1 MKTLKSKVDMK
12 IPKSTQIDTRLLMRG
27 KGIKGVGRGGG
38 RMGDQIV
45 HLKIEIPK
53 KVTTRQEE
61 LLREF
66 DEIGNGSVVS
76 RITAQS
82 ESFFDKVGAM
92 FGDVDGDGDGDKD
105 KDGEGQGGG
114 ESPKKKKK
122 KKEKEND
129 S

>member
-53 KVTTRQEE
+53 NVTTRQEE

-92 FGDVDGDGDGDKD
+92 FGDGDGDKD
-105 KDGEGQGGG
+105 KDGEGEGGG

-122 KKEKEND
+122 KKEKEKEND

>member
-53 KVTTRQEE
+53 NVTTRQEE

-92 FGDVDGDGDGDKD
+92 FGD
-105 KDGEGQGGG
+105 GG
-114 ESPKKKKK
+114 
-122 KKEKEND
+122 
-129 S
+129 

>member
-53 KVTTRQEE
+53 NVTTRQEE

-92 FGDVDGDGDGDKD
+92 FGDGDGDKD
-105 KDGEGQGGG
+105 KDGEGEGGG

>member
-1 MKTLKSKVDMK
+1 VKTLKSKVDMK

-38 RMGDQIV
+38 GMGDQIG
-45 HLKIEIPK
+45 HLRIEIPK
-53 KVTTRQEE
+53 NVTTRQEE

-92 FGDVDGDGDGDKD
+92 FGDGDGDKD
-105 KDGEGQGGG
+105 KDGEGEGGG

-122 KKEKEND
+122 KKEKEKEND